1 MKDTGMSEPK
11 PQRFT
16 SLDVFRGATIFLM
29 IVVNTAGPG
38 APAYEQLVH
47 AKWIGFTLADLVFP
61 TFLFAMGNA
70 MSFALRKPLPAGPY
84 LARLLRRGATIFAL
98 GFLMYWFP
106 FVRHGEAG
114 WELIPFALTRMPGV
128 LQRLALCYVL
138 AGVMVRWLNW
148 RVLLGACAGLLLAYW
163 AILMHFGQAGDI
175 YGKIGNAGT
184 RLDLWLLSPGHL
196 YKKDGGFDPEGFLG
210 TLPAVVNV
218 LAGYLAGLLV
228 QRGADLRDN
237 LRLMLVAGLACIL
250 AAHGW
255 EPYFPISKKL
265 WTGSF
270 VLLTSGL
277 DLMLL
282 AWVVWMIEIRQMN
295 KASRFF
301 TILGR
306 NPLAIYLFS
315 ELLVIVLNM
324 VPMGDQSGIYDWLGI
339 HLFQTIAPGAFGSLL
354 CALAYT
360 LVCWAMGWWMDKR
373 GLILRA

>member
-1 MKDTGMSEPK
+1 M
-11 PQRFT
+11 
-16 SLDVFRGATIFLM
+16 A
-29 IVVNTAGPG
+29 
-38 APAYEQLVH
+38 
-47 AKWIGFTLADLVFP
+47 
-61 TFLFAMGNA
+61 
-70 MSFALRKPLPAGPY
+70 
-84 LARLLRRGATIFAL
+84 
-98 GFLMYWFP
+98 
-106 FVRHGEAG
+106 
-114 WELIPFALTRMPGV
+114 IPFALTRVPGV

-138 AGVMVRWLNW
+138 AGVMVRWLHW

-163 AILMHFGQAGDI
+163 AILLHFGIAGDI

-237 LRLMLVAGLACIL
+237 LRVMLVAGLACIL

-255 EPYFPISKKL
+255 EPYFPIAKKL

-270 VLLTSGL
+270 VLLTCGL

-282 AWVVWMIEIRQMN
+282 AWVIWMIELRKLN
-295 KASRFF
+295 KATRFF

-324 VPMGDQSGIYDWLGI
+324 VPMGDQSGIYDWIGI
-339 HLFQTIAPGAFGSLL
+339 HLFQTLAPGAFGSLL